1 MSNGDSVG
9 NLSTGLHDMINA
21 DSNPF
26 HPLCLDVSAGRA
38 DLAGCSYIASRMV
51 SAKDGRAVIYLT
63 EAAQPEHLYKFVG
76 PAPQAGALAHGTL
89 YVASLGDEGHG
100 RWLPLVFARYGLSAR
115 DGYAC
120 AEAILADAADA
131 ARRAGASAIAGLFAP
146 QVRVDGGHLLLCEQ
160 TGPALIW
167 REALGDAASL
177 SFAWRGMRDPDV
189 FDTNFHF
196 RGDSRTAV
204 SLRA

>member
-9 NLSTGLHDMINA
+9 NISTGLSDMINA

-26 HPLCLDVSAGRA
+26 HPLRLDRSAGRA
-38 DLAGCSYIASRMV
+38 DLAGCSYIASRMAN
-51 SAKDGRAVIYLT
+51 AKDGRAVVYLT

-89 YVASLGDEGHG
+89 YVASLGAEGHG

-131 ARRAGASAIAGLFAP
+131 ARRAGASAIRGLFAP
-146 QVRVDGGHLLLCEQ
+146 QTRADGGYLMLCDKA
-160 TGPALIW
+160 GPALTW

-177 SFAWRGMRDPDV
+177 SFAWHGAHDPEAI
-189 FDTNFHF
+189 DTNIHL
-196 RGDSRTAV
+196 RYDSRTAA
-204 SLRA
+204 SLCA